1 MAMMKYIIKYFGL
14 IIILGLTLLH
24 FVCLENDPPL
34 FYVGHGQSLL
44 TDPYHLTHAARNEIL
59 FDNWNLYDY
68 DRWDVFKNSLIS
80 GVSYLIFSVYD
91 VNRVTVNVAA
101 TILHLIGILLFVLSI
116 YHFRGKKEAIFTA
129 LFLLTNAMLFFYGRL
144 SYLENGLI
152 FLSGLTMFLFLK
164 YYDKI
169 WGQALTG
176 GLIALAALAGKL
188 FGLILIAPVILVLIY
203 RYRTKILLPVMTV
216 CGGLIVSAFLYIFIF
231 YGKNFAILNNYYAEQ
246 TTGMYGSPPGL
257 SSVTNFFKML
267 IIYGGESGIVEFAPF
282 IILSIILSLI
292 ITAFVL
298 PFTGKFNK
306 ELIPI
311 IFCVGWLLAGI
322 TGLMPFYYRPMRY
335 FLFLFLPGAAICGFA
350 INYVISEKIKFSLHN
365 KYIYLPLIFLSLW
378 YLFTQIFI
386 FFAPF
391 GKKFSAG
398 AEVMPQTA
406 LAAFIVVA
414 VLFFVFLKKRSL
426 SVGKWPAVIFGLV
439 FLAICFNQGK
449 YFYKGLTESG
459 QLLKRY
465 NIEFAQLVDQ
475 EAVLTGPYAPAL
487 TIDNNLKSVIY
498 VFGLANVEK
507 NLFERFPITHIVS
520 DRHNWQRA
528 IKDFPFLNSSL
539 LIVQT
544 VIRDQVLSFYRIPT
558 AIVAET
564 SFETAQRYFR
574 QDIYDSA
581 LVYFQQ
587 FSLQYPENLFGRI
600 HLALALSAAGEIE
613 KSESL
618 IKQLLIEYPADYML
632 HGFCVGYYNR
642 LFAATGDESYLR
654 LSEYHEQVTK
664 KFVPGIAIA
673 K

>member
-1 MAMMKYIIKYFGL
+1 MNKTIIIYVGL
-14 IIILGLTLLH
+14 IFIFVLVLLH
-24 FVCLENDPPL
+24 FCCLENDPPL

-59 FDNWNLYDY
+59 YDNWNLYDY
-68 DRWDVFKNSLIS
+68 NRWDVFKNSLIS
-80 GVSYLIFSVYD
+80 GVSFLIFSVFG
-91 VNRVTVNVAA
+91 VNRVAANVAA
-101 TILHLIGILLFVLSI
+101 TILHLTGLLLFILSL
-116 YHFRGKKEAIFTA
+116 YRFRSKKETIFTA
-129 LFLLTNAMLFFYGRL
+129 LFILTNAMLFFYGRL
-144 SYLENGLI
+144 PYLENGLI

-164 YYDKI
+164 FYDKI
-169 WGQALTG
+169 WGQILTG

-188 FGLILIAPVILVLIY
+188 FGLILIAPVILVLVY
-203 RYRTKILLPVMTV
+203 RFRSKFLIPVMTI

-231 YGKNFAILNNYYAEQ
+231 YGKNIAILNNYYAEQ

-257 SSVTNFFKML
+257 SSMTNFFKML

-282 IILSIILSLI
+282 IVLSIILGLI
-292 ITAFVL
+292 ITAFAI

-306 ELIPI
+306 ESVPI

-322 TGLMPFYYRPMRY
+322 AGLMPFYYRPIRY
-335 FLFLFLPGAAICGFA
+335 VLFLFLPGAAICGFA
-350 INYVISEKIKFSLHN
+350 VNYVISKKITFSLHN
-365 KYIYLPLIFLSLW
+365 KYISLPLMFLSLW
-378 YLFTQIFI
+378 YLFTQIFV

-391 GKKFSAG
+391 GKKFKIG
-398 AEVMPQTA
+398 AEVMPETA

-426 SVGKWPAVIFGLV
+426 TTGKWPVFIFGLV
-439 FLAICFNQGK
+439 FLVICFNQGK
-449 YFYKGLTESG
+449 YFYKGLAEPG
-459 QLLKRY
+459 QILQRY
-465 NIEFAQLVDQ
+465 NIEFAQMVDS
-475 EAVLTGPYAPAL
+475 EAILTGPYAPAL

-498 VFGLANVEK
+498 VFGLANIEK
-507 NLFERFPITHIVS
+507 DLFERFPITHIVS

-539 LIVQT
+539 MVVQT
-544 VIRDQVLSFYRIPT
+544 VIRDQVLSLYRIRT
-558 AIVAET
+558 AKIAET
-564 SFETAQRYFR
+564 FFETAQRYFR

-587 FSLQYPENLFGRI
+587 FTSQYPENLFGRI
-600 HLALALSAAGEIE
+600 HLALALSATGEIE

-618 IKQLLIEYPADYML
+618 INQLLVEYPDDYML
-632 HGFCVGYYNR
+632 HGFCVGYYRR
-642 LFAATGDESYLR
+642 LFADTGDESYLR
-654 LSEYHEQVTK
+654 LSEYHERVTK